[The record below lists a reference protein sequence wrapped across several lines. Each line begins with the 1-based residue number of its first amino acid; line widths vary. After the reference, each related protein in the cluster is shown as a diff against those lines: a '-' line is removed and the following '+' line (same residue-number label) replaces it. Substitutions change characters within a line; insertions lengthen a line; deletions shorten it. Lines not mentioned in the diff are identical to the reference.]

1 MTKRTNVADGR
12 FTALTAKVGPK
23 GQIVIPKDVR
33 DTFDIKPGDTI
44 LVLAD
49 SEQGI
54 ALKPIKGNED
64 MLRRIFGDTFSI
76 GEQQK
81 EEI

>member
-1 MTKRTNVADGR
+1 MGDRATEAGGR
-12 FTALTAKVGPK
+12 LTALTAKVGPK

-33 DTFDIKPGDTI
+33 DMFGIVSGDTV

-54 ALKPIKGNED
+54 ALKPVKGNED
-64 MLRRIFGDTFSI
+64 MFRRLFGDALSI
-76 GEQQK
+76 GER
-81 EEI
+81 